1 MNFRVCAMFNYS
13 AAWQEGVCVPIQCDV
28 QVSET
33 PQPDLARVL
42 REQAASGCQVDGAW
56 RRLAATCEAPR

>member
-1 MNFRVCAMFNYS
+1 MFNYS
-13 AAWQEGVCVPIQCDV
+13 AAWQEGVCVPIKRNV

-33 PQPDLARVL
+33 PQPDLARV
-42 REQAASGCQVDGAW
+42 RKQAASGCQVDGAW